1 MSNPRHAQGTAR
13 GQRRVPEYRQDC
25 RSGSLAWLAV
35 RMGRLSTLVTYAT
48 LTALATACRPGS
60 HSNASPTR
68 TFSDGSFRWT
78 LTHLEGATPET
89 QIGWLDD
96 ETVLF
101 IGTKHSTEGSPEIN
115 GLYAWNR
122 KSPARL
128 VLADA
133 YRFCF
138 DGTTWTIRTGEPQ
151 PGRNDLIYRRYRLN
165 PSDLSTSW
173 IGPDQVGPSTGY
185 LHPYTCNEEK
195 HPTQLKGRSWD
206 ALRPQ
211 DGYLDFGALSSRN
224 QEAFLTSPDF
234 RNRTALGFTV
244 RYPAGATAKF
254 SALTGT
260 YIAYDLVFS
269 PNTLAKWN
277 REQKFT
283 IHMITPKGS
292 ARQINVSAGP
302 WSEQLGGDR
311 SIEISKLGLGISSK
325 GGSQTNNSTSGVYLL
340 RQDKTFA
347 KLDHGIIDSLSASP
361 GGCELTYI
369 QTGRNREAYL
379 KTASICQ
386 PPSNNETKQPLAP

>member
-1 MSNPRHAQGTAR
+1 MT
-13 GQRRVPEYRQDC
+13 
-25 RSGSLAWLAV
+25 WLAE
-35 RMGRLSTLVTYAT
+35 RIGRLGTLVTYAT

-78 LTHLEGATPET
+78 LTRLEGATPET
-89 QIGWLDD
+89 QVGWLDD

-101 IGTKHSTEGSPEIN
+101 IGTKHSTDGSPEIN
-115 GLYAWNR
+115 GLYAWNQ

-151 PGRNDLIYRRYRLN
+151 PGRDDLIYRRYRLN

-173 IGPDQVGPSTGY
+173 IGPDKVGPSTGY

-260 YIAYDLVFS
+260 YIAYDIVFS

-292 ARQINVSAGP
+292 ARQINISAGP
-302 WSEQLGGDR
+302 WSEQFGGDR
-311 SIEISKLGLGISSK
+311 SIEIAKLGLGISSK

-369 QTGRNREAYL
+369 QTGRNREVYL

-386 PPSNNETKQPLAP
+386 PRSNNETKQPLAP